1 MAHTIFFS
9 LLKALARCG
18 LSEQEADQGQRLLHL
33 QEEAQEKKVATLIV
47 IVISELIKIII
58 LNTVDLIFLLV
69 AKVSNCS

>member
-1 MAHTIFFS
+1 MP
-9 LLKALARCG
+9 

-33 QEEAQEKKVATLIV
+33 QKEAQEKKDATLIV